1 MNIDYSLKSYV
12 LKSGLYNY
20 FLDFKKAL
28 YEYYKNYNYSNVDI
42 ERSILGCAKNTACN
56 TITLIFLKKFEN
68 LYNNGDYS
76 LLGECFKIYN
86 SNKQRTLRLK
96 KRISNMLEK
105 PCLFLT
111 LTFNN
116 VYLSKTTFS
125 SRRVAISRFLKQFNV
140 PYVANVDF
148 GAQNE
153 REHYHAVIQLEH
165 IDYSLYS
172 FGAINGKKI
181 YLDDNLDCVSR
192 VAKYVAKLTNHA
204 IKNTTKRCAL
214 LYSR

>member
-1 MNIDYSLKSYV
+1 MNTDYTLKSYV
-12 LKSGLYNY
+12 LKSGLYDY

-28 YEYYKNYNYSNVDI
+28 YEHYKSYNFLPEDI
-42 ERSILGCAKNTACN
+42 ERSILGCAKNLACN
-56 TITLIFLKKFEN
+56 TITLMFLRKFES
-68 LYNNGDYS
+68 LYNNGDYTY
-76 LLGECFKIYN
+76 LGECFRIYN

-96 KRISNMLEK
+96 KRIASMLEK

-116 VYLSKTTFS
+116 EYLSKTTSS
-125 SRRVAISRFLKQFNV
+125 SRRVAISRFLKQFKV
-140 PYVANVDF
+140 PYVANIDF

-165 IDYSLYS
+165 IDYFLYT

-204 IKNTTKRCAL
+204 IKNTTRRCAL